1 MTQPDGPLLRHLKR
15 RLALEGP
22 IPISEFMAL
31 ALGHP
36 QHGYYMT
43 RDPLGAAGDFTTAPE
58 ISQMFGELIG
68 LWCAEVWRL
77 IGEPARVR
85 LVELGPGRGTL
96 MADMLRAA
104 RMAPGF
110 RQALRVTLV
119 ETSPALRAAQDR
131 TLTQETIPVDWA
143 ESVDA
148 LPDEGAPLLIV
159 ANEFF
164 DALPIRQFQKTAAG
178 WRERLVA
185 LEPETGALAL
195 TLAPAPGP
203 AAALIPE
210 RAAERADAGAIV
222 EIAPAAWSVAAALG
236 ERLTACG
243 GAALIVDY
251 GHGASAP
258 GDTLQAVKAHRYCGV
273 LEHVGEAD
281 LTAHVDFDALARAF
295 SEAGCRPA
303 PLATQGGFLQALGIV
318 QRAATLARKGDPAAV
333 RAQAER
339 LVAPDQ
345 MGTLFKVLGAAAPAT
360 APLPAL
366 EG

>member
-1 MTQPDGPLLRHLKR
+1 MAEDGPLLRHMKR
-15 RLALEGP
+15 RIALEGP
-22 IPISEFMAL
+22 IPIADFMGL

-77 IGEPARVR
+77 MGEPARVR

-96 MADMLRAA
+96 AADMLRAA

-110 RQALRVTLV
+110 RHALSVTLV
-119 ETSPALRAAQDR
+119 ETSPALRTAQDR

-143 ESVDA
+143 GGVEEIPQD
-148 LPDEGAPLLIV
+148 GAPLIVV

-164 DALPIRQFQKTAAG
+164 DALPIRQLQKTPDG

-185 LEPETGALAL
+185 LDPKSDALAL
-195 TLAPAPGP
+195 TLAPGPGP
-203 AAALIPE
+203 VEALIPE
-210 RAAERADAGAIV
+210 AATASAVDGAVV
-222 EIAPAAWSVAAALG
+222 EIAPAAWGVAGALG
-236 ERLTACG
+236 ARLARDG
-243 GAALIVDY
+243 GAALIIDY
-251 GHGASAP
+251 GHGRSAP
-258 GDTLQAVKAHRYCGV
+258 GDTLQAVKAHEYCGV

-295 SEAGCRPA
+295 REAGCRTA
-303 PLATQGGFLQALGIV
+303 PLAGQGAFLQALGIA
-318 QRAATLARKGDPAAV
+318 QRAAALAQKGGAAAI
-333 RAQAER
+333 RAQAQR

-345 MGTLFKVLGAAAPAT
+345 MGTLFKILGVASPT
-360 APLPAL
+360 APPLPGL